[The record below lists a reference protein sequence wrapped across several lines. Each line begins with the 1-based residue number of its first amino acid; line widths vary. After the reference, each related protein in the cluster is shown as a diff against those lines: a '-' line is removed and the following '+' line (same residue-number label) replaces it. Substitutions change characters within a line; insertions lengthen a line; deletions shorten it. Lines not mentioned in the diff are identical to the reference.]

1 MYQLSP
7 SILSADFAILGEQL
21 KKVEEAGADMIHID
35 VMDGQFVPRISYG
48 MPVIESIRKVTALPF
63 DVHLM
68 VAEPFR
74 FIEDFREC
82 GADMLTVHA
91 EACTHLHSAITKIK
105 RLGMRAGVALNPATP
120 VEFLRHV
127 IGEVDMVL
135 IMTVNPGFGGQ
146 KFINEMLKKPKRVME
161 LAGEEGYPCPDIQ
174 VDGGI
179 TLSNIR
185 EVLAAGANNI
195 VAGTSV
201 FSGDIRANIAGFQE
215 AFSQVSP
222 T

>member
-1 MYQLSP
+1 VYKRQ
-7 SILSADFAILGEQL
+7 
-21 KKVEEAGADMIHID
+21 
-35 VMDGQFVPRISYG
+35 
-48 MPVIESIRKVTALPF
+48 
-63 DVHLM
+63 

-74 FIEDFREC
+74 FIEDFKEC

-91 EACTHLHSAITKIK
+91 EACTHLHSAVTKIR
-105 RLGMRAGVALNPATP
+105 RLGMKAGVALNPATP

-127 IGEVDMVL
+127 IGEVDMIL

-146 KFINEMLKKPKRVME
+146 KFIKEMLKKPKRVME
-161 LAGEEGYPCPDIQ
+161 LAAQEGCLCPDIQ

-179 TLSNIR
+179 TLLNIG

-201 FSGDIRANIAGFQE
+201 FSGDISANIASFRK
-215 AFSQVSP
+215 AFSQALP
-222 T
+222 D

>member
-1 MYQLSP
+1 
-7 SILSADFAILGEQL
+7 
-21 KKVEEAGADMIHID
+21 
-35 VMDGQFVPRISYG
+35 
-48 MPVIESIRKVTALPF
+48 
-63 DVHLM
+63 
-68 VAEPFR
+68 
-74 FIEDFREC
+74 
-82 GADMLTVHA
+82 
-91 EACTHLHSAITKIK
+91 
-105 RLGMRAGVALNPATP
+105 MRAGVALNPATP

-222 T
+222 A